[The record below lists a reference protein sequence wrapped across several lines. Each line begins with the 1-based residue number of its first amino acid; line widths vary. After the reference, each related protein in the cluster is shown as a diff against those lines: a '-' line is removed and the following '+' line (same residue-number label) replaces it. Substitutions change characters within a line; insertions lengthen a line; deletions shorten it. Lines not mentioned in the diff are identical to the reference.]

1 MQYRVSLASRI
12 LCACAAVFSL
22 ASCSSLPTSGP
33 SASDFVEQGSTA
45 SSPKYVFVD
54 IDARVID
61 SLQHRAADSFLARFG
76 DYRPSVEPR
85 LGVGDSV
92 TVTIWEAGAGGLF
105 SAPAVSDKVSAGS
118 NSAAIPEQIV
128 GRDGSITV
136 PYAGRV
142 RVAGRTTQDVQV
154 IIEKALEGKAIQPQ
168 ALVNVVHSVSN
179 AVTVTGEVSS
189 GARVPLSVRGDRLL
203 SIIAAAGGVKD
214 PVNETYVQLSRGATS
229 VRVPLTRVITDPR
242 ENIFMRPDDVVA
254 LIRDPQRFIAYGATG
269 KNDEIPFDAE
279 GISLAE
285 ALAKAGG
292 LLDERSDPQGVFV
305 LRFEPESVARSFGAD
320 PALIEHGRLTP
331 IVYRLN
337 LRDPSSLFYS
347 QSFHMANR
355 DLVYVSNAPITEVE
369 KAVQIFTSS
378 LSPAGSAASVYGV
391 AK

>member
-1 MQYRVSLASRI
+1 MRLLVPCVAVVLVG
-12 LCACAAVFSL
+12 CA
-22 ASCSSLPTSGP
+22 SLPDSGP
-33 SASDFVEQGSTA
+33 SANDVIAQGSAA
-45 SSPKYVFVD
+45 SASTYAFVD
-54 IDARVID
+54 IDSHAID
-61 SLQHRAADSFLARFG
+61 ALRQRTSDSFLARFS
-76 DYRPSVEPR
+76 DYRASVEPR
-85 LGVGDSV
+85 LGVGDAV

-105 SAPAVSDKVSAGS
+105 SAPLISDKVSAGS
-118 NSAAIPEQIV
+118 NSAMIPEQVV

-142 RVAGRTTQDVQV
+142 RVVGRTTQDVQA

-179 AVTVTGEVSS
+179 SVTVTGEVAN

-203 SIIAAAGGVKD
+203 SVIAEAGGVKA
-214 PVNETYVQLSRGATS
+214 PVNETYVELARGATS
-229 VRVPLTRVITDPR
+229 VRVPLTRVISDPR

-254 LIRDPQRFIAYGATG
+254 LIRDPQRFLAYGATG
-269 KNDEIPFDAE
+269 RNEEIAFDAE

-305 LRFEPESVARSFGAD
+305 FRFEPESVARSLGAD

-337 LRDPSSLFYS
+337 LRDPHSLFYS
-347 QSFHMANR
+347 QSFRMANR
-355 DLVYVSNAPITEVE
+355 DLLYVSNAPITEVE
-369 KAVQIFTSS
+369 KAVQVFTNS
-378 LSPAGSAASVYGV
+378 LSNTAGPAASVYSV

>member
-1 MQYRVSLASRI
+1 MSLFIRI
-12 LCACAAVFSL
+12 LFSGLSALAL
-22 ASCSSLPTSGP
+22 ASCSALPTSGP
-33 SASDFVEQGSTA
+33 SADAVAEQASTA
-45 SSPKYVFVD
+45 PSPKYVFVD
-54 IDARVID
+54 IDAHVIAN
-61 SLQHRAADSFLARFG
+61 LQNRAPDSFVARFG

-85 LGVGDSV
+85 IGVGDSV
-92 TVTIWEAGAGGLF
+92 TVTIWEAAAGGLF
-105 SAPAVSDKVSAGS
+105 SAPLVSDKVSAGS

-136 PYAGRV
+136 PFAGRV
-142 RVAGRTTQDVQV
+142 RVAGRTTQDVQTIV
-154 IIEKALEGKAIQPQ
+154 EKALQGKAIQPQ
-168 ALVNVVHSVSN
+168 VLVNVVHSDSN
-179 AVTVTGEVSS
+179 TVTVTGEVSS

-214 PVNETYVQLSRGATS
+214 AVNETYVQLSRGPTS
-229 VRVPLTRVITDPR
+229 IRVPLTRVITDPR
-242 ENIFMRPDDVVA
+242 ENIFMRPDDVIA
-254 LIRDPQRFIAYGATG
+254 LIRDPQKFIAYGATG
-269 KNDEIPFDAE
+269 RNDEIPFDAE

-292 LLDERSDPQGVFV
+292 LIDDRSDPQGVFV
-305 LRFEPESVARSFGAD
+305 LRYEPESVARAFGAD
-320 PALIEHGRLTP
+320 PALIERGHLTP

-347 QSFHMANR
+347 QNFRMANR

-369 KAVQIFTSS
+369 KAIQIFTSS